1 MFVSLFVKIQ
11 GDSYGFDI
19 AESECDNKIALSPT
33 NVKVRD

>member
-19 AESECDNKIALSPT
+19 AESECDNKNCPIT
-33 NVKVRD
+33 HQC